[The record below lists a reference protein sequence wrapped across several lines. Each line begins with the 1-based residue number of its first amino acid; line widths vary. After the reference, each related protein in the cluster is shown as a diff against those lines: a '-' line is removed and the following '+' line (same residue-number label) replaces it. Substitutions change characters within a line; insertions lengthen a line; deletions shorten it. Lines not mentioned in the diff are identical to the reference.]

1 MRELFEFN
9 KSENLQLEDSEYV
22 FKANEDLSIQ
32 VCDGSEYGGAT
43 TYNVNRLVW
52 IDDGNNFASE
62 DFGNLKLD
70 DAMKKCLSYINREAL
85 IISSQNLMIK
95 KVL

>member
-32 VCDGSEYGGAT
+32 VCDGSEYGEQPLT
-43 TYNVNRLVW
+43 
-52 IDDGNNFASE
+52 
-62 DFGNLKLD
+62 
-70 DAMKKCLSYINREAL
+70 M
-85 IISSQNLMIK
+85 
-95 KVL
+95 

>member
-22 FKANEDLSIQ
+22 FKAIEDLSIQ

-62 DFGNLKLD
+62 DFGNFKKLD
-70 DAMKKCLSYINREAL
+70 DAMKKVRVTSTE
-85 IISSQNLMIK
+85 K
-95 KVL
+95 H